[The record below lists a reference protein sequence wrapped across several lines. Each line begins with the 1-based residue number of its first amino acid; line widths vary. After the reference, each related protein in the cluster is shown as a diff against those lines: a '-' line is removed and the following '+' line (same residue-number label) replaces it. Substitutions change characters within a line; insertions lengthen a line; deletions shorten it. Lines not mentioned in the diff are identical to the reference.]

1 LIIKAESCRYR
12 IMERDEIVKYWLES
26 SDDDYKVMQSLLD
39 NGHYAWA
46 LFLSHLVIEKLLKAY
61 YVKHVDI
68 NYPRI
73 HNLVEI
79 AVKAN
84 LELSE
89 EQKGTLVEL
98 TTFNLRARYP
108 DYKNRFQR
116 KATRPF
122 AEEKIA
128 VAKEFRQWLLKKI
141 SS

>member
-1 LIIKAESCRYR
+1 
-12 IMERDEIVKYWLES
+12 
-26 SDDDYKVMQSLLD
+26 
-39 NGHYAWA
+39 
-46 LFLSHLVIEKLLKAY
+46 VIEKLLKAY
-61 YVKHVDI
+61 YVKCVDI

-79 AVKAN
+79 TVKAN

-98 TTFNLRARYP
+98 TTFNLKARYP
-108 DYKNRFQR
+108 DYKNRFQK

-128 VAKEFRQWLLKKI
+128 AAKEFRQWLLKKI
-141 SS
+141 KS